1 MREMSER
8 KQWVIVILIIILAAL
23 ADNVS
28 DDPAVHHVCT
38 DTTHALCDG
47 KCECD
52 GQECPT
58 E

>member
-8 KQWVIVILIIILAAL
+8 KQWVIIILIIIIAAL

-28 DDPAVHHVCT
+28 DDPSSNPKHVCT

-47 KCECD
+47 ECECD
-52 GQECPT
+52 GYCT

>member
-1 MREMSER
+1 MREMPTW
-8 KQWVIVILIIILAAL
+8 KQYLIAFLIFLLAAL

-47 KCECD
+47 ECECD